1 MITTFVLTSI
11 FLFYIFIGYP
21 LLIGFLGT
29 RSELKRKN
37 GGGHLSVTAIIVACN
52 EAEVIGK
59 KLQSL
64 LNLNYPVSNLRIVVV
79 DDASTD
85 DTYAVA
91 TSVNDPRISAI
102 RAPMRCGK
110 AAGINAAMLHV
121 KSDLVLMLDARQEID
136 ANALL
141 NLASWFEG
149 ESSVGAVSGELL
161 FKDAGQNDFSRGM
174 DSYWRYEKFIRKSE
188 AQYCSVPGV
197 TGAIYLL
204 RTKTFAPIPDDTIL
218 DDVLIPMRCIAAGYS
233 VGFDD
238 RAIAW
243 DIPSND
249 PAREKR
255 RKIRTIK
262 GNYQLLFRYPLWML
276 PSGHPIWWQYLS
288 HKILRLAAPF
298 LAFGGF
304 FACIELSRE
313 GNAFAAA
320 YSTAFIVSILLYPL
334 SLIFPAML
342 NHKPVRLLVSFVALN
357 WFNLLGFFNYFFA
370 GKSQAWKK

>member
-21 LLIGFLGT
+21 LLIGFLGA
-29 RSELKRKN
+29 RSELNRKN
-37 GGGHLSVTAIIVACN
+37 GDGHLSVTAIIVACN
-52 EAEVIGK
+52 EAEAIGK
-59 KLQSL
+59 KLQNL
-64 LNLNYPVSNLRIVVV
+64 LNLSYPVSNLSIVVV

-91 TSVNDPRISAI
+91 ASVNDSRISVI

-204 RTKTFAPIPDDTIL
+204 RTKTFTPIPDDTIL
-218 DDVLIPMRCIAAGYS
+218 DDVLIPMHCIAAGYT

-255 RKIRTIK
+255 RKVRTIK
-262 GNYQLLFRYPLWML
+262 GNYQMLFRYPLWML
-276 PSGHPIWWQYLS
+276 PGGHPIWWQYLS

-304 FACIELSRE
+304 FACFQLSLA
-313 GNAFAAA
+313 GGLLATA
-320 YSTAFIVSILLYPL
+320 YSLAFLVATLLYPL
-334 SLIFPAML
+334 SLISPTTFKNRTM
-342 NHKPVRLLVSFVALN
+342 RLLISFIALN
-357 WFNLLGFFNYFFA
+357 WFSLLGFFSYVFA
-370 GKSQAWKK
+370 KKSHSWKI